1 MGDILISTTQDCD
14 LVRAALDTS
23 LTADALPNTT
33 IILDVYLGAA
43 EREVKARDTSWA
55 SRTGDEATALK
66 TAVAYLTAARL
77 APALPQ
83 IVDAK
88 DGQLSR
94 RLQERDMMALAATL
108 RGYADSE
115 LQTLVV
121 DDVRPT
127 MFARAAGSRG
137 Q

>member
-1 MGDILISTTQDCD
+1 MADILKATSADCD
-14 LVRAALDTS
+14 LVRAVLDIS
-23 LTADALPNTT
+23 LTADSLPNAT
-33 IILDVYLGAA
+33 IVLDVYLGAA
-43 EREVKARDTSWA
+43 EREVKARVADWA
-55 SRTGDEATALK
+55 TLTGDELDALK
-66 TAVAYLTAARL
+66 TAVAYLTGARI

-108 RGYADSE
+108 RSHADAE

-121 DDVRPT
+121 DDVRPM
-127 MFARAAGSRG
+127 MFARARGSRG

>member
-1 MGDILISTTQDCD
+1 MGDILQAITADCD
-14 LVRAALDTS
+14 LVRAVLDTS
-23 LTADALPNTT
+23 LTAVALPNAT
-33 IILDVYLGAA
+33 ITLDVYLGAA
-43 EREVKARDTSWA
+43 EREVKARDTDWA

-66 TAVAYLTAARL
+66 SAVAYLTAARI

-94 RLQERDMMALAATL
+94 RLQERDMLALAAAL
-108 RGYADSE
+108 RGHADAE

-127 MFARAAGSRG
+127 MFSRASGSRG
-137 Q
+137 R

>member
-1 MGDILISTTQDCD
+1 MANILITTTANCD
-14 LVRAALDTS
+14 LIRAAIDTS
-23 LTADALPNTT
+23 LTAEALPNAT
-33 IILDVYLGAA
+33 IALDVYLGAA
-43 EREVKARDTSWA
+43 EREVKARDTAWA
-55 SRTGDEATALK
+55 SRTGDELTALK

-77 APALPQ
+77 APAVPQ

-88 DGQLSR
+88 DRDLSR
-94 RLQERDMMALAATL
+94 RLQERDMMVLAAAL
-108 RGYADSE
+108 RGYADTE

-127 MFARAAGSRG
+127 MFARATGRRG

>member
-1 MGDILISTTQDCD
+1 MGDILKSTTEDCD
-14 LVRAALDTS
+14 LVRKALDTS
-23 LTADALPNTT
+23 LTEDALANTT
-33 IILDVYLGAA
+33 IVLDVYVGAA
-43 EREVKARDTSWA
+43 EREVKARDTAWA
-55 SRTGDEATALK
+55 ARTGSEARALK
-66 TAVAYLTAARL
+66 TAVAYLTAARI

-94 RLQERDMMALAATL
+94 RLQERDMMALAAAL

>member
-1 MGDILISTTQDCD
+1 MGDILRVTTEDLD

-23 LTADALPNTT
+23 LTTDALPNTT
-33 IILDVYLGAA
+33 IMLDVFLGAA
-43 EREVKARDTSWA
+43 EREVKVRDTSWA
-55 SRTGDEATALK
+55 SRTGSQLVALK

-77 APALPQ
+77 APSLPQ

-94 RLQERDMMALAATL
+94 RLQERDMMALAAAL
-108 RGYADSE
+108 RGYADGE
-115 LQTLVV
+115 LQTLVA